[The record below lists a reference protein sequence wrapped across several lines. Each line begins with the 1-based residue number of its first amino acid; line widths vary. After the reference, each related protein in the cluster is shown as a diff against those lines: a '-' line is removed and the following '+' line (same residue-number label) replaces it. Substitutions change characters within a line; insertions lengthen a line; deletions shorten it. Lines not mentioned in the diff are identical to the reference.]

1 MKRFLYLA
9 FAAFALCCCSAEDGG
24 AGVDA
29 FFSAELVSR
38 GELPAKEAVAKIS
51 VTCSS
56 AWNGRLDR
64 VEGESLKGIRF
75 LRGEGTMILDVPL
88 PDNTGTVELE
98 YLVRLSCP
106 DVDGPGEEF
115 RLVQLAE
122 EDTPP
127 GPGPGPSTDDSQP
140 GWYELPKMNIAITSE
155 GNYKYNSEDN
165 TQYYAWR
172 MCSGGETG
180 PGGKTARNY
189 TVCFSAE
196 HHCPL
201 WVAAPLHSM
210 YKGDKD
216 RSKSYRTDPLVPPG
230 VQYSENAAGS
240 DCNRGHMLGSSDRN
254 KTEAT
259 NKDVF
264 YFTNIAP
271 QLSANFNN
279 GGGRWNRL
287 EEFIDTQFCPDT
299 LYAVIGC
306 YFDDYTDSYG
316 ETQYASK
323 ITFGGRT
330 DVSMPTMF
338 YYVVL
343 RTKSGN
349 SGRSVKDCSASELMC
364 AAFVR
369 AHVNV
374 REPVSSKE
382 MMSVSDLEKITGVTY
397 FANVPNAPKDSFTA
411 SDWGL

>member
-1 MKRFLYLA
+1 MKRFLPIII
-9 FAAFALCCCSAEDGG
+9 AAFALWCCSPEDNGTE
-24 AGVDA
+24 A
-29 FFSAELVSR
+29 FFLAELETQ
-38 GELPAKEAVAKIS
+38 GKLPAKNAVARIS
-51 VTCSS
+51 VRSS
-56 AWNGRLDR
+56 SEWNGRLNR
-64 VEGESLKGIRF
+64 VEGDTRKGIRF
-75 LRGEGTMILDVPL
+75 LSGEGSKVLEVSL
-88 PDNTGTVELE
+88 PDNTKEEEVEYE
-98 YLVRLSCP
+98 VSLSCL
-106 DVDGPGEEF
+106 DAGVDGFVIG
-115 RLVQLAE
+115 LVQMAGE
-122 EDTPP
+122 VVPP
-127 GPGPGPSTDDSQP
+127 GPGPDADAYQP
-140 GWYELPKMNIAITSE
+140 GWYELPKMNIGTS
-155 GNYKYNSEDN
+155 GTYKYNIEDE

-306 YFDDYTDSYG
+306 YFDDYTDAYG

>member
-1 MKRFLYLA
+1 MKRFLPIII
-9 FAAFALCCCSAEDGG
+9 AAFALWCCSPEDNGTE
-24 AGVDA
+24 A
-29 FFSAELVSR
+29 FFLAELETP
-38 GELPAKEAVAKIS
+38 GKLPAKNAVARIS
-51 VTCSS
+51 VRSS
-56 AWNGRLDR
+56 SEWNGRLNR
-64 VEGESLKGIRF
+64 VEGDTRKGIRF
-75 LRGEGTMILDVPL
+75 LSGEGSKVLEVSL
-88 PDNTGTVELE
+88 PDNTKEEEVEYE
-98 YLVRLSCP
+98 VSLSCL
-106 DVDGPGEEF
+106 DAGVDGFVIG
-115 RLVQLAE
+115 LVQMAGE
-122 EDTPP
+122 VVPP
-127 GPGPGPSTDDSQP
+127 GPGPDADAYQP
-140 GWYELPKMNIAITSE
+140 GWYELPKMNIGTS
-155 GNYKYNSEDN
+155 GTYKYNIEDE

-306 YFDDYTDSYG
+306 YFDDYTDAYG